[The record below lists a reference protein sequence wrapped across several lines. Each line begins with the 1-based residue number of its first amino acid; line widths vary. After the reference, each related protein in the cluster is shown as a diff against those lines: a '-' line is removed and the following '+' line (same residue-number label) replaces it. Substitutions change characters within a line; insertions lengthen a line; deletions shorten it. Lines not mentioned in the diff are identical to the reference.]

1 MMILWFVVI
10 LIMAYYRNQTM
21 KSGITMIEWRWNLSH
36 VEWNGYELFLLSKKM
51 LLSQRLIKYVGN
63 CPKINLIPNLFIWIL
78 IFMTFVP
85 TNASV
90 NSTVHKYPTLN
101 RQVFSLH
108 FFFVRCIFSFKFD
121 FLKYVMHFIFNCITK
136 PSVHRNITIVHSF
149 SFRIY
154 HYDGMKCKY
163 EIFKLTKV
171 SKMKKFIMDFIST
184 LLMRTIRWCVSFTS
198 NTLVL
203 FQFYWHVFFFVC
215 LLSIFL

>member
-51 LLSQRLIKYVGN
+51 LLSQILIKYVGN

-108 FFFVRCIFSFKFD
+108 FFFRPMHFLFQVW
-121 FLKYVMHFIFNCITK
+121 FLK
-136 PSVHRNITIVHSF
+136 
-149 SFRIY
+149 
-154 HYDGMKCKY
+154 
-163 EIFKLTKV
+163 
-171 SKMKKFIMDFIST
+171 
-184 LLMRTIRWCVSFTS
+184 IRYA
-198 NTLVL
+198 
-203 FQFYWHVFFFVC
+203 FYF
-215 LLSIFL
+215 